1 MMIVMSSQGG
11 TGQCFSQT
19 DVKTNYHERI
29 LKPPCLE
36 HVQAVLTRET
46 YRSKFYSLL
55 YHEEEVHSSFL
66 ADRHGRCTI

>member
-1 MMIVMSSQGG
+1 MIIVMSSQGG

-19 DVKTNYHERI
+19 DVKIKYKERI

-36 HVQAVLTRET
+36 RAQAALTRET

-55 YHEEEVHSSFL
+55 YHEEEFHSCIL
-66 ADRHGRCTI
+66 ANR